1 MTFIWGKPVAVSN
14 NGLIYIFKL
23 RQARFVYI
31 LKLNPLER
39 YGFTQVKMIDIRK
52 AILDQIKF
60 EANSDDPSDQDVV
73 KEKYGL
79 NKGGLFQN
87 LLEQIVYR
95 NVIHF

>member
-1 MTFIWGKPVAVSN
+1 
-14 NGLIYIFKL
+14 
-23 RQARFVYI
+23 
-31 LKLNPLER
+31 
-39 YGFTQVKMIDIRK
+39 MIDIRK

-60 EANSDDPSDQDVV
+60 EANSDDPNDQDKI